1 MEETKQNKFIGCMK
15 GLAIGDT
22 LGAPF
27 EFCDTFKIKRYLR
40 ENPDWDIKINSS
52 LGKELPAG
60 FYTDDTAMTICLAE
74 SLLEKGFD
82 IQDQFTR
89 FKKWHYDGYATPFDD
104 RSYGI
109 GQQTFRKLM
118 LQKSDITNIDD
129 PKAGGNGGLMR
140 IAPIALYYQG
150 DYQNI
155 IEKSILAC
163 RITHNNKIAEAT
175 CVIFNIIIS
184 LIIDGIHKENLLEE
198 ACKIV
203 NQDILNQVES
213 ILNIKYENIED
224 YSFPV
229 SGYTLNTLQIALWS
243 FFSSD
248 NYEDGI
254 KKVIL
259 LGNDTDTFGAVTGAL
274 LGTYYGYNSIPSK
287 WKGQVIKCNYINKLA
302 ENLHNKTI

>member
-1 MEETKQNKFIGCMK
+1 MEEIIQNKFIGCMK

-89 FKKWHYDGYATPFDD
+89 FKKWHYDGYATPLDD

-118 LQKSDITNIDD
+118 LPKPDITNIDD

-140 IAPIALYYQG
+140 VAPIALYYQG
-150 DYQNI
+150 DYKQI

-163 RITHNNKIAEAT
+163 RVTHNNKIAEAT
-175 CVIFNIIIS
+175 CVIFNTMIS
-184 LIIDGIHKENLLEE
+184 LIIDGIHKENLVEE
-198 ACKIV
+198 VCKIV
-203 NQDILNQVES
+203 DKDILNQLEL
-213 ILNIKYENIED
+213 ILDVKYEDIED
-224 YSFPV
+224 YSYPV

-243 FFSSD
+243 FLSSD
-248 NYEDGI
+248 NYEEGI
-254 KKVIL
+254 KKAIL
-259 LGNDTDTFGAVTGAL
+259 LGNDTDTFAAVSGAL
-274 LGTYYGYNSIPSK
+274 LGSYYGYDNIPDK
-287 WKGQVIKCNYINKLA
+287 WKGAVIKHQYINELA
-302 ENLHNKTI
+302 SCLEKRT